1 MRDIPVKPI
10 IALLL
15 VLAVGMAL
23 AACTPTPP
31 TPEPTP
37 TLDPATPEGRGQ
49 ALFSGI
55 ARCSACH
62 ALEPDTVIVGPS
74 LHGIATIAATR
85 VEGLSAQ
92 EYLEESILLPD
103 SFKPPGFETQ
113 QMDTTLAKTLTLE
126 QMNDIVAFLLTLE

>member
-1 MRDIPVKPI
+1 MKPLS
-10 IALLL
+10 ALLL
-15 VLAVGMAL
+15 LVVLTLAL
-23 AACTPTPP
+23 VACTSPTPP

-37 TLDPATPEGRGQ
+37 TLDPTTPEGRGQ

-74 LHGIATIAATR
+74 LHGIATTAATR
-85 VEGLSAQ
+85 IEGLSAR

-103 SFKPPGFETQ
+103 AFKPAGFETR